1 VRAFFIVILNA
12 LEVGGVA
19 VGCGMQGGMRTG
31 GPRALKIGRGRPTIP
46 AMRVRSRPLR
56 TLNGRML
63 VWLSVMLAPLI
74 VGGVV
79 GLVLQQY
86 RLHESRVAADRVA
99 TKFLTLERTHHLLHD
114 AEVAATARLLA
125 PSDGDMAGRQ
135 LDAATDARRSLRRLE
150 AVTGPAEA
158 PYVRRARMLLNRAMG
173 FSAQPRTRPGDEEA
187 VRELHLDVFDAQD
200 TLDALTDVFA
210 GEVHDSG
217 ASARDQR
224 LQGLALALSFLL
236 SSLIAVL
243 LALRLRRAIARPFA
257 ALRDSAR
264 RLGGGDLAHRVEL
277 HSFAELNEVAE
288 SLNVMARRL
297 EDSRREL
304 SHQAFH
310 DDLTGLAN
318 RTVLFDRVDEALG
331 RAGDRAVA
339 VLFVDVDDF
348 KAINDSLGHSVGDR
362 VLTHLAARLRDALR
376 PTDVVARLG
385 GDEFAVLLEDM
396 PDADHGAYVAERILL
411 ALSAPTTVG
420 GIELSLG
427 ASIGVAVATAAR
439 RMTAEELMQAAD
451 LAMYA
456 AKADG
461 KRRYRTFDP
470 AMLAGAIERLELE
483 ADLKRALENDELD
496 VHYQPIVELATG
508 YIRAVEALARW
519 THPVRGPIRPD
530 VFIGLAEQTGLIVP
544 LGRRLLARACADLP
558 VLRER
563 LAHPGLLVGVNL
575 SARELLDPQLPAEVE
590 GALAAAGLEPG
601 ALTVE
606 ITESVLMS
614 DVEAAKTRL
623 AELKALGVK
632 VALDDFGTGYSS
644 LAYLREFPVDCLKI
658 DRAFSSGVADPRSE
672 DHQLVRTIVDL
683 GRTRGMLVIAEGI
696 EDSDQHRAL
705 ESLGCELGQGFHFC
719 RPLPAD
725 ALAETFTGAPVIGA

>member
-19 VGCGMQGGMRTG
+19 VRAGMQGGMRTG
-31 GPRALKIGRGRPTIP
+31 GPRPLKIDRGRLTTP

-63 VWLSVMLAPLI
+63 LWLSVMLAPLI
-74 VGGVV
+74 VGGIV

-86 RLHESRVAADRVA
+86 RLHESRVAANRVA
-99 TKFLTLERTHHLLHD
+99 REFLTLERTHHLLHD
-114 AEVAATARLLA
+114 AEVAGTARLLA
-125 PSDGDMAGRQ
+125 PADRDMAARQ
-135 LDAATDARRSLRRLE
+135 RAAAAAANASLRRLE
-150 AVTGPAEA
+150 AVTAPDEV
-158 PYVRRARMLLNRAMG
+158 PYVRRAGMLLSRAMA
-173 FSAQPRTRPGDEEA
+173 FSARPRRAPGDEEA

-200 TLDALTDVFA
+200 TLDALTDHFA
-210 GEVHDSG
+210 REVHESG

-224 LQGLALALSFLL
+224 VQGLALALSFLL

-264 RLGGGDLAHRVEL
+264 RLGSGDLAHRVEL

-318 RTVLFDRVDEALG
+318 RTVLFDRVEEALG

-396 PDADHGAYVAERILL
+396 PDANHGAYVAERILL

-427 ASIGVAVATAAR
+427 ASIGVAVATATH

-456 AKADG
+456 AKGDG

-483 ADLKRALENDELD
+483 ADLKRALGNDELD
-496 VHYQPIVELATG
+496 VHYQPIVDLATG
-508 YIRAVEALARW
+508 HMRAVEALARW

-530 VFIGLAEQTGLIVP
+530 VFIALAERTGLIVP

-558 VLRER
+558 VLRAR
-563 LAHPGLLVGVNL
+563 LAHPGLLMGVNL
-575 SARELLDPQLPAEVE
+575 SARELLDPQLPGEVD
-590 GALAAAGLEPG
+590 GALAAAGLERG

-614 DVEAAKTRL
+614 DVEAAKARL
-623 AELKALGVK
+623 AELKALGAMI
-632 VALDDFGTGYSS
+632 ALDDFGTGYSS

-683 GRTRGMLVIAEGI
+683 GRTRGMLVIAKGI

-725 ALAETFTGAPVIGA
+725 ALAQTFTGAPVIGA

>member
-1 VRAFFIVILNA
+1 
-12 LEVGGVA
+12 
-19 VGCGMQGGMRTG
+19 
-31 GPRALKIGRGRPTIP
+31 
-46 AMRVRSRPLR
+46 
-56 TLNGRML
+56 ML
-63 VWLSVMLAPLI
+63 LWLSAMLAPLI
-74 VGGVV
+74 IGGVV

-99 TKFLTLERTHHLLHD
+99 TKFLTLERSHHLLHD
-114 AEVAATARLLA
+114 AEVAVTARLLA
-125 PSDGDMAGRQ
+125 PTDPDMAERQ
-135 LDAATDARRSLRRLE
+135 RIAAADARGALRRLE
-150 AVTGPAEA
+150 DVTGPAEA
-158 PYVRRARMLLNRAMG
+158 PYVRRAGTLLNRAMA
-173 FSAQPRTRPGDEEA
+173 FSAQPGRRPGDEEA
-187 VRELHLDVFDAQD
+187 QRELHLDVFDAQD

-210 GEVHDSG
+210 REVHDSG

-224 LQGLALALSFLL
+224 MQGLALALSFLL

-257 ALRDSAR
+257 GLRDSAR
-264 RLGGGDLAHRVEL
+264 RLGSGDLSHRVEL
-277 HSFAELNEVAE
+277 DSFAELNEVAD

-318 RTVLFDRVDEALG
+318 RTVLFKRVEEALL
-331 RAGDRAVA
+331 RAEALDGDRAVA

-348 KAINDSLGHSVGDR
+348 KAINDSLGHSVGDG

-396 PDADHGAYVAERILL
+396 PDAGHGAYVAERILL

-427 ASIGVAVATAAR
+427 ASIGVAVATAPN
-439 RMTAEELMQAAD
+439 RMTAEELMRAAD

-470 AMLAGAIERLELE
+470 AMLAGAVERLELE
-483 ADLKRALENDELD
+483 AELKRALENDELD
-496 VHYQPIVELATG
+496 LHYQPIVELATG
-508 YIRAVEALARW
+508 RIRAVEALARW

-530 VFIGLAEQTGLIVP
+530 VFIALAEQTGLIVP
-544 LGRRLLARACADLP
+544 LGRRLLARACEDLP
-558 VLRER
+558 RLRAR
-563 LAHPGLLVGVNL
+563 LWHPDLLMGVNL
-575 SARELLDPQLPAEVE
+575 SARELLDPQLPAEIE
-590 GALAAAGLEPG
+590 RALAAAGLERG

-614 DVEAAKTRL
+614 DVEAAKARL
-623 AELKALGVK
+623 AELKALGARI
-632 VALDDFGTGYSS
+632 ALDDFGTGYSS

-658 DRAFSSGVADPRSE
+658 DRAFSAGVSEPGSE
-672 DHQLVRTIVDL
+672 DHELVRTIVDL

-696 EDSDQHRAL
+696 EDADQQREL
-705 ESLGCELGQGFHFC
+705 DRLGCELGQGFHFC
-719 RPLPAD
+719 RPMPAD
-725 ALAETFTGAPVIGA
+725 ALAEALGRVPAVGA